1 MHMVCDL
8 LENLGAGV
16 LCSLQNVIR
25 VLYFF
30 LGVWDA
36 MLLVLCWIFGERL
49 REDTFPCSNRV
60 FFYSICI
67 NCFKFLR
74 YGVLNSFSMF
84 GDLFVCPLHGVNW
97 LDDV

>member
-1 MHMVCDL
+1 MPKPAVWLLAVAMHMVCDL
-8 LENLGAGV
+8 LENLGARCLV
-16 LCSLQNVIR
+16 FFAECNQSFIF
-25 VLYFF
+25 FF

-60 FFYSICI
+60 YSICI

-74 YGVLNSFSMF
+74 YGVLN
-84 GDLFVCPLHGVNW
+84 
-97 LDDV
+97 

>member
-1 MHMVCDL
+1 MKEGCLEKELIFMPKPAVWLLAVAMHMVCDL

-25 VLYFF
+25 VSYFF

-60 FFYSICI
+60 FFAAS
-67 NCFKFLR
+67 
-74 YGVLNSFSMF
+74 V
-84 GDLFVCPLHGVNW
+84 
-97 LDDV
+97 